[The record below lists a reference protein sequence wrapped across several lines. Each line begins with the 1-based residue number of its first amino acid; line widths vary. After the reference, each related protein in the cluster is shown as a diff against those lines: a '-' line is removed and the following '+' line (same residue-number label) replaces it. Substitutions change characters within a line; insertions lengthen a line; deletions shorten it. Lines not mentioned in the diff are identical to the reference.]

1 MSHSSSNGM
10 ATNVHS
16 AQRKARRLFFVGWC
30 LTVFNLL
37 TILWAVWLPIDLIL
51 RQQQASFLWLD
62 YTFFFI
68 DEQTAYAF
76 WASMSIA
83 ILFLI
88 MLFQAL
94 YLPRL
99 ASHLALDDATCD
111 AAEAALAI
119 ARFVAVAAMVIC
131 FLSFL
136 FDVQRYSTWR
146 TILEFQK

>member
-1 MSHSSSNGM
+1 MSRSSSRDM
-10 ATNVHS
+10 ATSTHP
-16 AQRKARRLFFVGWC
+16 AGRWAKTLFFVGWG
-30 LTVFNLL
+30 LAVFNFL
-37 TILWAVWLPIDLIL
+37 TILWAIWLPIDLVL
-51 RQQQASFLWLD
+51 RQRQASFLWMD
-62 YTFFFI
+62 YTFFFV

-83 ILFLI
+83 ALFLF

-99 ASHLALDDATCD
+99 AARLSVDDPASD

-119 ARFVAVAAMVIC
+119 ARFVAVVAIFLC

-146 TILEFQK
+146 TILEFQN

>member
-1 MSHSSSNGM
+1 M
-10 ATNVHS
+10 ATNAGSVE
-16 AQRKARRLFFVGWC
+16 RRARRLFFVGWF
-30 LTVFNLL
+30 LAVFNLL
-37 TILWAVWLPIDLIL
+37 AILWAIWLPIDLML
-51 RQQQASFLWLD
+51 RQKQASFLWMD
-62 YTFFFI
+62 YTFFFV

-83 ILFLI
+83 ALFLF

-99 ASHLALDDATCD
+99 AGSLSVDDPATD

-119 ARFVAVAAMVIC
+119 ARFLAVAALFFC

-146 TILEFQK
+146 TLLEFQQ